1 VSPSDAAPSPALIMT
16 NPRHVL
22 LMSASNGECLTH
34 THTHTQK
41 EQNKTTRFLHSLKNI
56 TGTCPCKTLF

>member
-34 THTHTQK
+34 THK
-41 EQNKTTRFLHSLKNI
+41 KSKTRQLDFYILWRT
-56 TGTCPCKTLF
+56 